1 MSFNAQ
7 LGRLRSANCVEARPS
22 RQDSEDGQRRIL
34 GRNVKRQTGQR
45 GVYDVV
51 RVFACKI
58 KTDDHWVTVRA
69 GVGEQ
74 IALAFLGGE

>member
-7 LGRLRSANCVEARPS
+7 LGRLRSANCVETHPS
-22 RQDSEDGQRRIL
+22 RQDSEDGRRRIL

-51 RVFACKI
+51 RSYTCKI
-58 KTDDHWVTVRA
+58 KKDNHWVTVRA
-69 GVGEQ
+69 GVGEP
-74 IALAFLGGE
+74 IALSFLEGE